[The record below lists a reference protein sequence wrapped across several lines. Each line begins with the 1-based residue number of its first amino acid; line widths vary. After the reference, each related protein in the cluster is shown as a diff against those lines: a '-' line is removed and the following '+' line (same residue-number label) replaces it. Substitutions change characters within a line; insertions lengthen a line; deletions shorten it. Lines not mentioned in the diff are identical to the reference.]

1 LGLAMMNADATGP
14 ARPRSGTSK
23 LRARARLISLIGED
37 LISDEPVALVELV
50 KNAYDADATRVIV
63 RFEGKSTSRIV
74 VQDDG
79 HGMDLK
85 TVLETWFEPGTPS
98 KKETDRSPRGRIY
111 QGAKGIG
118 RFASARLARS
128 LYLESRVSPEAD
140 GVMVLFDWGAFDDE
154 SYLDQVEIAWEVGE
168 AVALR
173 RGTRLTLEGLRK
185 RWEEKDYEE
194 LHSRLSRLISP
205 FNEVSEFEIV
215 LDIPGHP
222 QLSGTVQPPELLS
235 YPRYQLDGTVSS
247 DGHFR
252 GALRHNGKAVR
263 EYKKHKLGGVDQRP
277 GCGPFSVEIRVWDRD
292 REGLATVADVL
303 NQGINQIRR
312 TLDNYSGVSIYRD
325 GFRVYPYGQHG
336 NDWLRLDN
344 RSRQNPV
351 RRLANNQIVAAIQI
365 SRDSNPEL
373 RDRSTREGL
382 VLNDAYRELEAWFT
396 EVLSMIEEYRYS
408 VRPRRPAPA
417 SAEPLFEAFDL
428 GEAVRQ
434 VRATLGPSHPV
445 TGMVAQLEAQVS
457 EGVERIQEV
466 FSRLLM
472 SAGLGQMVDVVIH
485 EIGAPLGKITRQ
497 IDLLDRAA
505 RESSDPQLVASVVP
519 MITSINGWLE
529 QIHNLRQRLDPQ
541 TAGRRG
547 RATSFNV
554 RDEVEDTFRL
564 YGALLDGQR
573 IKWRIDSPE
582 EPIRVFMARSALGQ
596 VLANLVDNAIFW
608 LVRTKG
614 VGKGGTIVAT
624 MEPREHGFAIF
635 ISDDGPGV
643 MEEDRSEIFEPYF
656 TRKPNGM
663 GLGLYIARL
672 VIEPYGHLVY
682 RDDCKL
688 SGACFEA
695 VFDHGVGL

>member
-1 LGLAMMNADATGP
+1 MMNADATGSSVL
-14 ARPRSGTSK
+14 RSGTSK

-50 KNAYDADATRVIV
+50 KNAYDADATTVTV
-63 RFEGKSTSRIV
+63 RFEGTPPNRIV
-74 VQDDG
+74 VEDDG

-98 KKETDRSPRGRIY
+98 KKKTDRSPRGRIY

-128 LYLESRVSPEAD
+128 LYLESRISPEAD
-140 GVMVLFDWGAFDDE
+140 GVMVLFEWGVFDDE
-154 SYLDQVEIAWEVGE
+154 AYLDQVEIAWEVGE
-168 AVALR
+168 PVALS
-173 RGTRLTLEGLRK
+173 RGTRLTMEGLRK
-185 RWEEKDYEE
+185 QWDEKDYEE

-205 FNEVSEFEIV
+205 FNEVTDFEII
-215 LDIPGHP
+215 LDIPGRP
-222 QLSGTVQPPELLS
+222 QWSGTVQPPELLS
-235 YPRYQLDGTVSS
+235 HPRYQLDGTVSS
-247 DGHFR
+247 DGYF
-252 GALRHNGKAVR
+252 GGKLRHDGKVAR
-263 EYKKHKLGGVDQRP
+263 EYREQKIGGADERP
-277 GCGPFSVEIRVWDRD
+277 GCGPFSIEIRVWDRD
-292 REGLATVADVL
+292 REGLATLADL
-303 NQGINQIRR
+303 LEQGINQIRR
-312 TLDNYSGVSIYRD
+312 ILDNYSGVSIYRD
-325 GFRVYPYGQHG
+325 GFRVYPYGQRG
-336 NDWLRLDN
+336 NDWLGLDN

-351 RRLANNQIVAAIQI
+351 RRLANNQVVAAIQI
-365 SRDSNPEL
+365 SRDSNPDL

-382 VLNDAYRELEAWFT
+382 VLNYAFQELEAWFK
-396 EVLSMIEEYRYS
+396 EVLSLIEEYRYN
-408 VRPRRPAPA
+408 VRRSRPVPA
-417 SAEPLFEAFDL
+417 SAEPLFEPFDL
-428 GEAVRQ
+428 SEAVRQ
-434 VRATLGPSHPV
+434 VRATLGPDHPV
-445 TGMVAQLEAQVS
+445 TRMVAQLETQVS

-485 EIGAPLGKITRQ
+485 EIGAPVGKIMRQ
-497 IDLLDRAA
+497 VDLLGRAV
-505 RESSDPQLVASVVP
+505 RRSSDADVVASVVP

-582 EPIRVFMARSALGQ
+582 AAVRVFMARSALGQ

-608 LVRTKG
+608 LIRTKG
-614 VGKGGTIVAT
+614 SGKGGTIVAT
-624 MEPREHGFAIF
+624 VERREHGFAVF
-635 ISDDGPGV
+635 VSDDGPGV
-643 MEEDRSEIFEPYF
+643 EEEDRSEIFEPYF
-656 TRKPNGM
+656 TRKPNGI

-672 VIEPYGHLVY
+672 VIEPYGRLVY

>member
-1 LGLAMMNADATGP
+1 MINADATGAP
-14 ARPRSGTSK
+14 ALRSGTAK
-23 LRARARLISLIGED
+23 LRARARLIRLIGED

-50 KNAYDADATRVIV
+50 KNAYDADATTATV
-63 RFEGKSTSRIV
+63 RFEGIPPNRIV
-74 VQDDG
+74 VEDNG

-98 KKETDRSPRGRIY
+98 KEETDRSPRGRIY

-128 LYLESRVSPEAD
+128 LYLESQVSPEAD

-154 SYLDQVEIAWEVGE
+154 AYLDQVEVAWEMGE
-168 AVALR
+168 PVALG

-185 RWEEKDYEE
+185 QWEERDYDD

-205 FNEVSEFEIV
+205 FNEISDFEII
-215 LDIPGHP
+215 LEIPGHP
-222 QLSGTVQPPELLS
+222 ELSGTVQPPPLLLH
-235 YPRYQLDGTVSS
+235 PRYQLNGTVTADGFFDGT
-247 DGHFR
+247 
-252 GALRHNGKAVR
+252 LRHDGNVVE
-263 EYKKHKLGGVDQRP
+263 EYTEHKIGGAGERP

-292 REGLATVADVL
+292 REGLASVADL
-303 NQGINQIRR
+303 LKQGITQIRK
-312 TLDNYSGVSIYRD
+312 TLNSYSGVSIYRD
-325 GFRVYPYGQHG
+325 GFRVYPYGQAG
-336 NDWLRLDN
+336 NDWLKLDN

-351 RRLANNQIVAAIQI
+351 KRLANNQIVGAIQI

-382 VLNDAYRELEAWFT
+382 VLNYASQQLEKWFT
-396 EVLSMIEEYRYS
+396 DVLDLVEDYRYG
-408 VRPRRPAPA
+408 VRRPPPTPA
-417 SAEPLFEAFDL
+417 SAEPLFEPFDL

-434 VRATLGPSHPV
+434 VRAALGPAHPV
-445 TGMVAQLEAQVS
+445 TAMVAQLEAQIS
-457 EGVERIQEV
+457 EGVERVQEV

-485 EIGAPLGKITRQ
+485 EIGAPVGKITRQ
-497 IDLLDRAA
+497 VDLLGRAV
-505 RESSDPQLVASVVP
+505 RQSSDPQVAASVAP

-547 RATSFNV
+547 RATSFDV
-554 RDEVEDTFRL
+554 RDEVDDTFRL
-564 YGALLDGQR
+564 YSALLDGQR

-582 EPIRVFMARSALGQ
+582 EPVRAFMARSALGQ

-608 LVRTKG
+608 LIRTKG
-614 VGKGGTIVAT
+614 VGKGGTIEAAI
-624 MEPREHGFAIF
+624 ERREHGFAVF
-635 ISDDGPGV
+635 VSDDGPGV
-643 MEEDRSEIFEPYF
+643 DEQDRSEIFEPYF

-672 VIEPYGHLVY
+672 VIEPYGRLVY
-682 RDDCKL
+682 RDDGKL
-688 SGACFEA
+688 SGARFEA

>member
-1 LGLAMMNADATGP
+1 MTEADAPGAST
-14 ARPRSGTSK
+14 PRSGTSK

-50 KNAYDADATRVIV
+50 KNAYDADATTVTV
-63 RFEGKSTSRIV
+63 RFEGAPPNRIV
-74 VQDDG
+74 VEDDG

-118 RFASARLARS
+118 RFASARLAGS
-128 LYLESRVSPEAD
+128 LYLESRVSPKTD

-154 SYLDQVEIAWEVGE
+154 AYLDQVEITWEVGGP
-168 AVALR
+168 VAPSN
-173 RGTRLTLEGLRK
+173 GTRLTLEGLRK
-185 RWEEKDYEE
+185 QWHENDYEE

-205 FNEVSEFEIV
+205 FNEIAEFEII

-222 QLSGTVQPPELLS
+222 QWSGTVQPPELLS
-235 YPRYQLDGTVSS
+235 YPRYQLDGTV
-247 DGHFR
+247 DGDGYFA
-252 GALRHNGKAVR
+252 GTLRHDGQVVG
-263 EYKKHKLGGVDQRP
+263 EYRKRKLGGEGETP
-277 GCGPFSVEIRVWDRD
+277 GSGPFSVEIRVWDRD
-292 REGLATVADVL
+292 REGLTTVANL
-303 NQGINQIRR
+303 LEQGISQIRR
-312 TLDNYSGVSIYRD
+312 ILDNYSGVSIYRD
-325 GFRVYPYGQHG
+325 GFRVYPYGQRG

-351 RRLANNQIVAAIQI
+351 RRLANNQIVAAIKI
-365 SRDSNPEL
+365 SRELNPDL

-382 VLNDAYRELEAWFT
+382 VLNYAYQELEIWFT
-396 EVLSMIEEYRYS
+396 EVLSLIEEYRYS
-408 VRPRRPAPA
+408 VRPRRPIPT
-417 SAEPLFEAFDL
+417 SAEPLFEPFDL
-428 GEAVRQ
+428 EEAVKQ
-434 VRATLGPSHPV
+434 VRATLGPNHPV
-445 TGMVAQLEAQVS
+445 TGMVSQLETQVS

-485 EIGAPLGKITRQ
+485 EIGAPVGKITRQ
-497 IDLLDRAA
+497 ADLLGRAI
-505 RESSDPQLVASVVP
+505 RQSSDPQVVASVVP

-547 RATSFNV
+547 RATSFDV
-554 RDEVEDTFRL
+554 RDEVNDTFKL
-564 YGALLDGQR
+564 YGALLDGQGIKSR
-573 IKWRIDSPE
+573 IHSPE
-582 EPIRVFMARSALGQ
+582 EPIQVFMARSAFGQ
-596 VLANLVDNAIFW
+596 VFANLVDNAIFW
-608 LVRTKG
+608 LIRTKG
-614 VGKGGTIVAT
+614 VSNGGTIET
-624 MEPREHGFAIF
+624 TIERKEHGFAVF
-635 ISDDGPGV
+635 LSDDGPGV
-643 MEEDRSEIFEPYF
+643 EVEDRGEIFEPYF

-672 VIEPYGHLVY
+672 MIEPYGRLVY
-682 RDDCKL
+682 RDGAKL

>member
-1 LGLAMMNADATGP
+1 MNPDATGAP
-14 ARPRSGTSK
+14 VRRSGTSK

-50 KNAYDADATRVIV
+50 KNAYDADASSVTV
-63 RFEGKSTSRIV
+63 RFEGTPPSRIV
-74 VQDDG
+74 VEDDG

-85 TVLETWFEPGTPS
+85 TVLQTWFEPGTPS
-98 KKETDRSPRGRIY
+98 KTEADRSPRGRIY

-118 RFASARLARS
+118 RFASARLAGS
-128 LYLESRVSPEAD
+128 LYLESRVSADAD

-154 SYLDQVEIAWEVGE
+154 AYLDQVEVTWEVGDP
-168 AVALR
+168 VALSC
-173 RGTRLTLEGLRK
+173 GTRLTLEGLRK
-185 RWEEKDYEE
+185 QWEETDYEE

-205 FNEVSEFEIV
+205 FNEVTEFEII

-222 QLSGTVQPPELLS
+222 QWSGTVQPPELLS
-235 YPRYQLDGTVSS
+235 YPRYQLNGTVSA
-247 DGHFR
+247 DGYFD
-252 GALRHNGKAVR
+252 GALLHDGKDVH
-263 EYKKHKLGGVDQRP
+263 EYGAYKLGGAGQRP

-292 REGLATVADVL
+292 REGLAALADL
-303 NQGINQIRR
+303 LKEGISQIRR
-312 TLDNYSGVSIYRD
+312 ILDNYSGVSIYRD
-325 GFRVYPYGQHG
+325 GFRVYPYGQRG
-336 NDWLRLDN
+336 NDWLGLDN

-382 VLNDAYRELEAWFT
+382 VLNDAYRELEVWFT
-396 EVLSMIEEYRYS
+396 EILSLIEEYRYR
-408 VRPRRPAPA
+408 VRPRRPAPP
-417 SAEPLFEAFDL
+417 SPEPLFEPFDL
-428 GEAVRQ
+428 GEVVRQ
-434 VRATLGPSHPV
+434 VRATLGPGHPV
-445 TGMVAQLEAQVS
+445 TSMVAQLEAQVG

-485 EIGAPLGKITRQ
+485 EIGAPVGKITRQ
-497 IDLLDRAA
+497 VDLLERAV
-505 RESSDPQLVASVVP
+505 RESSDAQLVASVVP

-547 RATSFNV
+547 RATSFDV
-554 RDEVEDTFRL
+554 REEVEDTFRL

-573 IKWRIDSPE
+573 IKWGIDSPD
-582 EPIRVFMARSALGQ
+582 EPVRVFMARSALAQ
-596 VLANLVDNAIFW
+596 VMANLVDNAIYW
-608 LVRTKG
+608 LMRTKG
-614 VGKGGTIVAT
+614 VGKGGTIEAAI
-624 MEPREHGFAIF
+624 ERREHGFAVF
-635 ISDDGPGV
+635 VSDDGPGV
-643 MEEDRSEIFEPYF
+643 EDADRPEIFEPYF

-672 VIEPYGHLVY
+672 VIDPYGRLVY